1 VVDIPE
7 KRGQKL
13 KIFLWPTYQKRED
26 NSRYLC
32 GRHTRKEGILSS
44 RGVEMRGSIRSMIV
58 RYSTCLTIP
67 FCNVLTITKKRNPI
81 KFNYTLHG
89 HSLEHVTS
97 AKYLG
102 CTITSDL
109 KWGPHINNICNKA
122 NSTIS
127 FLKRNLNIANIAN
140 KSVKERAYQS
150 LVRPS
155 LE

>member
-1 VVDIPE
+1 MAFHPE
-7 KRGQKL
+7 K
-13 KIFLWPTYQKRED
+13 
-26 NSRYLC
+26 
-32 GRHTRKEGILSS
+32 
-44 RGVEMRGSIRSMIV
+44 
-58 RYSTCLTIP
+58 
-67 FCNVLTITKKRNPI
+67 CNVLTITKKRNPI
-81 KFNYTLHG
+81 KFNDTLHG

-122 NSTIS
+122 NSTIG
-127 FLKRNLNIANIAN
+127 FLKRNLNTGIAK

-155 LE
+155 LEYQFCRKQLTKLANLLMHSQCALSEPISPIRKTRKLTVCRFI

>member
-1 VVDIPE
+1 MVDIPE

-81 KFNYTLHG
+81 KFNYTLHE

-109 KWGPHINNICNKA
+109 KWGPHICNKA
-122 NSTIS
+122 NSTYRQLLQEKSEYCQQIS
-127 FLKRNLNIANIAN
+127 QRKGL
-140 KSVKERAYQS
+140 SVTSETILRI
-150 LVRPS
+150 V
-155 LE
+155 